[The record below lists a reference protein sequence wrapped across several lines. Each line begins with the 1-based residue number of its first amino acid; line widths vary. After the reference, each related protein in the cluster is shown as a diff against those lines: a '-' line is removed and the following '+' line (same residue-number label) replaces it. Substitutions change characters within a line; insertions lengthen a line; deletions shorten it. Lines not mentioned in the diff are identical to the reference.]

1 MAELGIIA
9 SVVQIADVGLRL
21 SIKLYTFG
29 EIVAS
34 ADRSVISISKDVSL
48 TSGVLKELGQI
59 LDQDKETRTF
69 SENAVET
76 ANGVVKECLEVF
88 QEMEDIL
95 VKRLPNLGSGKEGT
109 GERVKRATVM
119 LEKLRWG
126 YLQPKLQLLRS
137 NLDRLKSTLLLM
149 LNVITY
155 ARQVSE
161 KYGLITFWVFASDL
175 EADHGQGQFT
185 ICDRGAEVSHQCT
198 SAL

>member
-59 LDQDKETRTF
+59 LDKDRETRTF
-69 SENAVET
+69 SENAVQT
-76 ANGVVKECLEVF
+76 ADGVVKECLQVF
-88 QEMEDIL
+88 QEMETIL
-95 VKRLPNLGSGKEGT
+95 VKRLPSLAGEGKAGRG

-119 LEKLRWG
+119 LERLKWG

-155 ARQVSE
+155 ARQVSG
-161 KYGLITFWVFASDL
+161 KYVSVTCGVLCWW
-175 EADHGQGQFT
+175 HGRLTLWQDRVA
-185 ICDRGAEVSHQCT
+185 ICGR
-198 SAL
+198 

>member
-9 SVVQIADVGLRL
+9 AVVQIADVGLRL

-59 LDQDKETRTF
+59 LEKDRKSQTF
-69 SENAVET
+69 SENAVQT
-76 ANGVVKECLEVF
+76 ADEVVKECLEVF
-88 QEMEDIL
+88 QEMDSIL
-95 VKRLPNLGSGKEGT
+95 VKKLPTLGAGRKGKKRE
-109 GERVKRATVM
+109 ERPKRAMIM
-119 LEKLRWG
+119 LEKLKWG

-155 ARQVSE
+155 AKQVSE
-161 KYGLITFWVFASDL
+161 KY
-175 EADHGQGQFT
+175 
-185 ICDRGAEVSHQCT
+185 VSIACGW
-198 SAL
+198 SLLV

>member
-59 LDQDKETRTF
+59 LDKDRETRTF
-69 SENAVET
+69 SENAVQT
-76 ANGVVKECLEVF
+76 ADGVVKECLEVF
-88 QEMEDIL
+88 HEMENIL
-95 VKRLPNLGSGKEGT
+95 VKKLPSLGGGGKEGPRG
-109 GERVKRATVM
+109 GERVKRATIM
-119 LEKLRWG
+119 LERLKWG

-161 KYGLITFWVFASDL
+161 RYVPVALGYGSWYGMLTLWQDRVA
-175 EADHGQGQFT
+175 
-185 ICDRGAEVSHQCT
+185 ICDR
-198 SAL
+198 

>member
-59 LDQDKETRTF
+59 LDKDRETRTF
-69 SENAVET
+69 SENAVQT
-76 ANGVVKECLEVF
+76 ADGVVKECLEVF
-88 QEMEDIL
+88 QEMENIL
-95 VKRLPNLGSGKEGT
+95 VKKLPSLGGGGKEGT
-109 GERVKRATVM
+109 RGGERVKRATIM
-119 LEKLRWG
+119 LERLKWG

-161 KYGLITFWVFASDL
+161 KY
-175 EADHGQGQFT
+175 
-185 ICDRGAEVSHQCT
+185 VSV
-198 SAL
+198 ALG

>member
-1 MAELGIIA
+1 M
-9 SVVQIADVGLRL
+9 GLRL

-59 LDQDKETRTF
+59 LDKDKETRTF
-69 SENAVET
+69 SENAVQT
-76 ANGVVKECLEVF
+76 ADGVVKECLEVF
-88 QEMEDIL
+88 QEMENIL
-95 VKRLPNLGSGKEGT
+95 VKKMPSLAKGDGRHGKS
-109 GERVKRATVM
+109 GERTKRAMVM
-119 LEKLRWG
+119 LERLKWG

-155 ARQVSE
+155 ARQVSG
-161 KYGLITFWVFASDL
+161 KYVCVARMVLCWWYGRLTPWQERIA
-175 EADHGQGQFT
+175 
-185 ICDRGAEVSHQCT
+185 ICNR
-198 SAL
+198 

>member
-59 LDQDKETRTF
+59 LDKDKETRTF
-69 SENAVET
+69 SENAVQT
-76 ANGVVKECLEVF
+76 ADGVVKECLGVF
-88 QEMEDIL
+88 REMENIL
-95 VKRLPNLGSGKEGT
+95 VKKMPSLATGDGRDGKG
-109 GERVKRATVM
+109 GERTKRAMVM
-119 LEKLRWG
+119 LERLKWG
-126 YLQPKLQLLRS
+126 YLQPKLELLRS

-155 ARQVSE
+155 ARQVSG
-161 KYGLITFWVFASDL
+161 KY
-175 EADHGQGQFT
+175 
-185 ICDRGAEVSHQCT
+185 VSVVWA
-198 SAL
+198 ALC